1 MTSRLKLF
9 ASVFGCCLLS
19 LIACRPANALDPKRK
34 ISQYGHTAWRT
45 QDGLVNNPTAIAQT
59 TDGYIWIVMAD
70 GLVRFDG
77 VKFSPWTPPQGR
89 AWPDSGP
96 KMIRAAR
103 DGSLWVGTSGGLSR
117 IKDDQL
123 FNYPGLRGAGISE
136 IIEDRTGV
144 IWVTRYRLKDGRGP
158 LCRVVGEDF
167 QCYGEKDG
175 IPARYGLG
183 LTQDSAGN
191 IWFGAD
197 KIFRWSPD
205 ATAVYAEEEWKHFGD
220 IVVGRLAAGPSGEV
234 WAALD
239 GTGPKMGVRYY
250 SDGKWPSYAV
260 SGFNGANVR
269 ARALLVDS
277 KQTLWVGT
285 LSDGLYHIHDGIAD
299 HYGIENGLSGKGV
312 GGIYEDREGNV
323 WVITDKGIDLFRDTP
338 VLTFSTT
345 EGLSSADIGAVVG
358 LRDGSVWVSN
368 EEGVDIIHADGAIS
382 GITTGPG
389 MPGHGPSATFEDH
402 TGRVWMGIDDTL
414 MYFENGR
421 FFDVKKSDGS
431 SLKHIGTVLSITED
445 ADANVWAL
453 SSAGGRGQTHLYR
466 TRDGRV
472 TEEIT
477 LDSIIGPTRIVA
489 DEKSSI
495 WILYYSRDKLAR
507 YHDGQIE
514 TFPLASDESGLIVFW
529 FVHFD
534 DALWMATNKGLY
546 RLKEGRLSVLDSS
559 NGLPCSP
566 VYSFVKDN
574 LGSLWL
580 YGQCGLLRVSA
591 TDMAAWLNSPESKI
605 AVETFDL
612 LDGAQ
617 PSVGH
622 EMSPPASK
630 SSDGRL
636 WFATND
642 FIQMIDPGRSYANGV
657 PPPVFIEQL
666 VSDRQSYGT
675 KGDLYLPPLKSEL
688 QIDYTA
694 LSFAVPQKVRF
705 RYKLEGH
712 DSDWHEPGTRRQAFY
727 TDLRPGNY
735 TFRVIASNSDG
746 VWNET
751 GATLSFQVAPAWY
764 QTTWFLLLCIASG
777 LFLMW
782 VVYTLRVRQI
792 ARAISVRFDE
802 RLAERTRIARELHDT
817 LLQTVQG
824 SKLVADDAL
833 EKSGD
838 PAHMRGVMEKLSGWL
853 GQATQEGRAAL
864 NSLRT
869 STIETNDLAA
879 GLRRAAEECLIDRC
893 MAVRF
898 SVAGGPRDMHP
909 IARDE
914 IYRIGYEAIRN
925 ACEHSSASH
934 LEVSLSYAQDLT
946 LRVRDDGIGIEPA
959 VVSEGK
965 EGHFGLRGMR
975 ERAERIGSKL
985 TLVSS
990 PNGGT
995 EVTLVVPGGVIFQ
1008 TARATRFER
1017 IKTFL
1022 GRRDRVSTQD

>member
-1 MTSRLKLF
+1 MAGRLKLF
-9 ASVFGCCLLS
+9 ASVFGCCLLG
-19 LIACRPANALDPKRK
+19 LAACRPANALDPRRK

-45 QDGLVNNPTAIAQT
+45 QDGSVNNPTGIAQT
-59 TDGYIWIVMAD
+59 TDGYIWITMAD

-77 VKFSPWTPPQGR
+77 VKFSRWTPPRGQ
-89 AWPDSGP
+89 AWPGSGP
-96 KMIRAAR
+96 RMMRAAR
-103 DGSLWVGTSGGLSR
+103 DGSLWIGTSGGLSR

-123 FNYPGLRGAGISE
+123 FNYPSLRGAGISE
-136 IIEDRTGV
+136 IIEDHTGV
-144 IWVTRYRLKDGRGP
+144 IWVTRYMLKDRRGP

-183 LTQDSAGN
+183 LTEDSAGN

-197 KIFRWSPD
+197 KIFRRSPD
-205 ATAVYAEEEWKHFGD
+205 ATAVYSEKEWQYLGD

-239 GTGPKMGVRYY
+239 GAGPKMGLRHY

-260 SGFNGANVR
+260 PGFNGADVR

-277 KQTLWVGT
+277 KGTLWVGT
-285 LSDGLYHIHDGIAD
+285 LSDGLYHVHDGITD
-299 HYGIENGLSGKGV
+299 HYGIANGLSGRGV
-312 GGIYEDREGNV
+312 GEIYEDREGNV
-323 WVITDKGIDLFRDTP
+323 WVITDKGLDLFRDTP
-338 VLTFSTT
+338 VLTFSTA

-368 EEGVDIIHADGAIS
+368 AGGVDIIRADGAVS
-382 GITTGPG
+382 AMTTGPG
-389 MPGHGPSATFEDH
+389 MLGRGPSATFEDH
-402 TGRVWMGIDDTL
+402 AGRVWVGLDDTL

-421 FFDVKKSDGS
+421 FFDVKRSDGS
-431 SLKHIGTVLSITED
+431 SLRHIGAVLSIAED
-445 ADANVWAL
+445 GDANVWAL
-453 SSAGGRGQTHLYR
+453 SVVGGQALCHLFR
-466 TRDGRV
+466 VKDARV
-472 TEEIT
+472 TEDIP
-477 LDSIIGPTRIVA
+477 LGSLRNPNLIAA
-489 DEKSSI
+489 DENSSI
-495 WILYYSRDKLAR
+495 WILDMRDKLVR
-507 YHDGQIE
+507 YRDGQLE
-514 TFPLASDESGLIVFW
+514 TFPLAGNEGGLIAYW
-529 FVHFD
+529 LVHFD

-546 RLKEGRLSVLDSS
+546 RWKEGRLSVLDSS

-591 TDMAAWLNSPESKI
+591 SDLATWLNSPDSRI

-617 PSVGH
+617 PSVGQ

-636 WFATND
+636 WFATNQ

-657 PPPVFIEQL
+657 PPPVFVEQL
-666 VSDRQSYGT
+666 ISDHQSYGT
-675 KGDLYLPPLKSEL
+675 KGNLYLPPLKTEL

-712 DSDWHEPGTRRQAFY
+712 DTDWHEPGTRRQAFY
-727 TDLRPGNY
+727 TDLRPGSY

-746 VWNET
+746 VWNEM
-751 GATLSFQVAPAWY
+751 GATLSFRVAPAWY
-764 QTTWFLLLCIASG
+764 QTNSFLLLCIVSG
-777 LFLMW
+777 LLLVW
-782 VVYTLRVRQI
+782 VIYTLRVRQI
-792 ARAISVRFDE
+792 ARAIGVRFDE

-838 PAHMRGVMEKLSGWL
+838 PAHMRGAMERLSGWL

-879 GLRRAAEECLIDRC
+879 GLRRAAEECLLDRSV
-893 MAVRF
+893 AVKF

-925 ACEHSSASH
+925 ACEHSSASR
-934 LEVSLSYAQDLT
+934 LEVALSYAQDLT
-946 LRVRDDGIGIEPA
+946 LRVSDNGIGIEPA
-959 VVSEGK
+959 VVSGGK

-990 PNGGT
+990 PNAGT
-995 EVTLVVPGGVIFQ
+995 EMTLVVPGAVIFQ

-1017 IKTFL
+1017 IKSFL
-1022 GRRDRVSTQD
+1022 GRRDRVSNHD

>member
-1 MTSRLKLF
+1 MASRLKLF
-9 ASVFGCCLLS
+9 ASVFGCCFLGLFV
-19 LIACRPANALDPKRK
+19 CRPAHALDPKRK

-45 QDGLVNNPTAIAQT
+45 QDGLVNNPKAIAQT
-59 TDGYIWIVMAD
+59 TDGYIWVAVDD

-77 VKFSPWTPPQGR
+77 VKFSPWTPPQGQ

-96 KMIRAAR
+96 KVLRAAR
-103 DGSLWVGTSGGLSR
+103 DGSLWIGTSGGLSR

-136 IIEDRTGV
+136 IIEDHTGV

-167 QCYGEKDG
+167 QCYGAKEG

-183 LTQDSAGN
+183 LTEDSAGN

-205 ATAVYAEEEWKHFGD
+205 ATAVYFEKEWKYVGD
-220 IVVGRLAAGPSGEV
+220 LVVARLAAGPSGEV

-239 GTGPKMGVRYY
+239 GTGPKMGLRHY

-260 SGFNGANVR
+260 SGFDGANVR

-299 HYGIENGLSGKGV
+299 HYGIVDGLSGKGA
-312 GGIYEDREGNV
+312 GDIYEDREGNV
-323 WVITDKGIDLFRDTP
+323 WVLTDKGIDLFRDTP

-368 EEGVDIIHADGAIS
+368 AGGVDVIHADGTIS
-382 GITTGPG
+382 AITTGPG
-389 MPGHGPSATFEDH
+389 MPGHGPTATLADH
-402 TGRVWMGIDDTL
+402 TGRVWMGLNDTL

-431 SLKHIGTVLSITED
+431 SLQHIGTVYSITED
-445 ADANVWAL
+445 AAANVWAL
-453 SSAGGRGQTHLYR
+453 SAVGGQGQMHLFR
-466 TRDGRV
+466 VKDARV
-472 TEEIT
+472 TEEIP
-477 LDSIIGPTRIVA
+477 LDSLLGPNLIAA
-489 DEKSSI
+489 DENSSI
-495 WILYYSRDKLAR
+495 WILDTRDKLVR
-507 YHDGQIE
+507 YHDGQME
-514 TFPLASDESGLIVFW
+514 TFPLAHNESGLIAYW
-529 FVHFD
+529 LVHFD
-534 DALWMATNKGLY
+534 SALWLATNKGLY
-546 RLKEGRLSVLDSS
+546 RWKEGRLSVLDSS

-566 VYSFVKDN
+566 VYSLVKDN

-591 TDMAAWLNSPESKI
+591 SDLATWLNSPESKI

-617 PSVGH
+617 PSVGQ

-630 SSDGRL
+630 SADGRL
-636 WFATND
+636 WFATNQ
-642 FIQMIDPGRSYANGV
+642 FIQMIDPGRSYVNSV

-666 VSDRQSYGT
+666 VSDHQSYST

-727 TDLRPGNY
+727 TDLRPGHY

-764 QTTWFLLLCIASG
+764 QTKAFLLLCIVSG
-777 LFLMW
+777 LFAVW
-782 VVYTLRVRQI
+782 VIYHLRVRQI

-838 PAHMRGVMEKLSGWL
+838 PAHMRGAMEKLSGWL

-879 GLRRAAEECLIDRC
+879 GLRRATEECLIDHS
-893 MAVRF
+893 MTVKF

-925 ACEHSSASH
+925 ACEHSSASR
-934 LEVSLSYAQDLT
+934 LEVALSYAQDLT
-946 LRVRDDGIGIEPA
+946 LRVKDNGIGIEPA
-959 VVSEGK
+959 VVAEGR

-990 PNGGT
+990 PNAGT
-995 EVTLVVPGGVIFQ
+995 EITLVVPGGVIFR

-1022 GRRDRVSTQD
+1022 GRRERVSNQD